1 MSKILEGLN
10 SQQKEAVITTEGPL
24 LIIAGA
30 GTGKTT
36 AITRRIAHLIEQK
49 LAKPSEILALTF
61 TEKAAGEIEERVDVL
76 VPYGYIDTWI
86 GTFHSFGNRVLQ
98 ENAIDLGLSPDFK
111 ILTRPSQ
118 ILFFQQNL
126 FAFDLNYYRPLSNPT
141 KFIEAILQFISRC
154 KDEDISPDE
163 YLKYVE
169 KVKSQK
175 SKVKM
180 SKEEREEVEV
190 EIKKQEELAA
200 VYKKYEELKAA
211 AGLLDF
217 GDQVVL

>member
-49 LAKPSEILALTF
+49 LAKPSEILARTF
-61 TEKAAGEIEERVDVL
+61 TEKAAGEMEERIDVL

-86 GTFHSFGNRVLQ
+86 STFHAFGNRILQ

-111 ILTRPSQ
+111 VLTRPTQ
-118 ILFFQQNL
+118 VLFFQQNL
-126 FAFDLNYYRPLSNPT
+126 FTFDLDYYRPLSNPT
-141 KFIEAILQFISRC
+141 KHIEAILTFITRC
-154 KDEDISPDE
+154 KDEDISPED
-163 YLKYVE
+163 YLRFVRKL
-169 KVKSQK
+169 KRQK
-175 SKVKM
+175 AKGKISKA
-180 SKEEREEVEV
+180 EREETEV
-190 EIKKQEELAA
+190 EIKKQEELAK
-200 VYKKYEELKAA
+200 VY
-211 AGLLDF
+211 
-217 GDQVVL
+217 